1 MWNVFLVNWNRF
13 WKFELYEE
21 IKEKNCLFFL
31 LFLKVK
37 LPKELL
43 TLYWFLVTISFRYFL
58 ENFLIFLIKFCQC
71 WRFLQLYKFFSSGK
85 TVCFKVVFRV
95 SGMKRNVLLRII
107 LILTPSIYFLS
118 LWIIISRNGNCFS
131 LAFIV
136 NCIAEKIEFKIS
148 SNKVGFIFSAFK
160 KKKKKKKNSQ
170 SSRYC
175 F

>member
-13 WKFELYEE
+13 WKFGLYEE

-43 TLYWFLVTISFRYFL
+43 TLYWFLVTISFRYFW
-58 ENFLIFLIKFCQC
+58 ENFLIFLIKFYQC

-107 LILTPSIYFLS
+107 LILTPSIF
-118 LWIIISRNGNCFS
+118 F
-131 LAFIV
+131 
-136 NCIAEKIEFKIS
+136 
-148 SNKVGFIFSAFK
+148 FIFVNHNIK
-160 KKKKKKKNSQ
+160 KSWLFFNSFHCQ
-170 SSRYC
+170 LYSWKDWVQN